1 MNRKQFI
8 QKTLMAATTMGVASN
23 MPSMG
28 NQESQTRV
36 NAKIQGKPLAITM
49 WDFSWLERRWPGAGY
64 EDWNLVLDE
73 LVMRGYDAVRIDA
86 YPHLVSKDADA
97 IWELLPV
104 WSTQDWGSPAVNR
117 VQVQPGLNKFI
128 EKCAER
134 NIKVA
139 LSSWFR
145 QDKTKAYLD
154 IKSPEIL
161 GQIWVNTL
169 QQIESAGL
177 LDSIL
182 YVDLCN
188 EFPLIAWTPFL
199 PESFKRDQFFPLSNK
214 EQLQWIN
221 EALGV
226 VRTTFPDL
234 DFAFSNWENCG
245 IVERNLS
252 QFDILDLHIW
262 MAGGP
267 FYKKVGYNYEKF
279 ESTGY
284 DKLAMKGESTY
295 REDPEYWQNV
305 LKYRIQCA
313 AKESRTIGVPLST
326 TECWAVVDYKD
337 WPLLAWDWVKELC
350 AIGVKEAAS
359 TGRWTSMATSNF
371 CGPQFVG
378 MWRDV
383 EWHQRLTE
391 IIHNASIDNDLL

>member
-1 MNRKQFI
+1 
-8 QKTLMAATTMGVASN
+8 MAATTLGVASN
-23 MPSMG
+23 MPSLG
-28 NQESQTRV
+28 KQESL
-36 NAKIQGKPLAITM
+36 AKLRANTQGKPLAITM

-64 EDWNLVLDE
+64 EDWDLALDE
-73 LVMRGYDAVRIDA
+73 LVLRGYDAVRIDA
-86 YPHLVSKDADA
+86 YPHLVSKDANA
-97 IWELLPV
+97 TWELLPV

-117 VQVQPGLNKFI
+117 VQVQPALNKFI
-128 EKCAER
+128 EKCAKH

-145 QDKTKAYLD
+145 QDMTKAFMD
-154 IKSPEIL
+154 IKSPELL
-161 GQIWVNTL
+161 GKIWVDTL

-177 LDSIL
+177 LESIL

-188 EFPLIAWTPFL
+188 EFPLITWTPFL

-214 EQLQWIN
+214 EQLQWMN
-221 EALGV
+221 EALKE
-226 VRTTFPDL
+226 VRATFPNL
-234 DFAFSNWENCG
+234 DYAFSNWENCG
-245 IVERNLS
+245 QVERNLS
-252 QFDILDLHIW
+252 QFDVLDLHIW

-267 FYKKVGYNYEKF
+267 FYKKVGYKYEKF

-284 DKLAMKGESTY
+284 DNLAKKGESTY
-295 REDPEYWQNV
+295 RGDPEYWQNL

-313 AKESRTIGVPLST
+313 ARESRTIGVPLST

-337 WPLLAWDWVKELC
+337 WPLLNWNWVKELC

-383 EWHQRLTE
+383 EWHQKLTE
-391 IIHNASIDNDLL
+391 IIHNAPIGDDLL